1 MKIIIS
7 DKSVALIV
15 DGLQKLDDYMKKS
28 GEKYNDRI
36 PFLNVKSRVRYL
48 LTQEKR
54 KQEKLRRRKEKVYE

>member
-54 KQEKLRRRKEKVYE
+54 KQEKIRRRKEKVYE

>member
-15 DGLQKLDDYMKKS
+15 DGLQKLDDYMKKG

-54 KQEKLRRRKEKVYE
+54 KQEKLRRRKEKVL